1 MLVRH
6 AALGGAL
13 VLAFSLTQ
21 PVLGAD
27 AFFDLEH
34 FSGSGNCGLCH
45 NDLFDEQRREV
56 SIERT
61 WSATMTA
68 NASRD
73 PFWQAK
79 FASELQRLPGIA
91 GALNDKCTRC
101 HAPMANVEA
110 SAEGADVLFFGEGFA
125 NPGNPYHDA
134 AMDGVSCTLCH
145 QIADAEDLGTDDR
158 TSGAFVVEH
167 FDDPFER
174 PTYGSYRSPRIN
186 PMRSLSAFVPK
197 YSAHMSSSAL
207 CASCHDLKTPVVD
220 DEGNVLDGAVF
231 TEQAIYS
238 EWAHS
243 DFAEGAPEAESC
255 QECHMARADG
265 VRIANRPRNIL
276 ARDGF
281 AQHTFYGGNTLM
293 LDILGANREALGVG
307 DGDFAAAVEAT
318 RTTLQSAARLAI
330 EEASVAND
338 TLQLRLRVDNDTGHK
353 LPSGF
358 PSRRAY
364 LHVMVT
370 DKDDRVI
377 FESGALNP
385 DGSIVGVDADTGSGF
400 EPHHADVITD
410 GARQVQVYES
420 VMADSNG
427 GLTYTL
433 LRAAG
438 YLKDNRLLPR
448 GFDKEQ
454 APEDI
459 AVVGA
464 AKDDEHFVGGSDTVS
479 YNIAL
484 NGEQD
489 LTIIAELN
497 YQPIAYGFLLDL
509 MCKVDGKLADGQ
521 DLEDPCEGE
530 VPPEVER
537 FLAMYAASPIRAET
551 IASVSLG
558 IGAPSPSAE
567 GDAERAPLQQGEA
580 SRGGENRKPG
590 CVGDLSQ
597 R

>member
-1 MLVRH
+1 
-6 AALGGAL
+6 
-13 VLAFSLTQ
+13 
-21 PVLGAD
+21 
-27 AFFDLEH
+27 
-34 FSGSGNCGLCH
+34 
-45 NDLFDEQRREV
+45 
-56 SIERT
+56 
-61 WSATMTA
+61 
-68 NASRD
+68 
-73 PFWQAK
+73 
-79 FASELQRLPGIA
+79 
-91 GALNDKCTRC
+91 
-101 HAPMANVEA
+101 
-110 SAEGADVLFFGEGFA
+110 
-125 NPGNPYHDA
+125 
-134 AMDGVSCTLCH
+134 
-145 QIADAEDLGTDDR
+145 
-158 TSGAFVVEH
+158 
-167 FDDPFER
+167 
-174 PTYGSYRSPRIN
+174 
-186 PMRSLSAFVPK
+186 
-197 YSAHMSSSAL
+197 
-207 CASCHDLKTPVVD
+207 
-220 DEGNVLDGAVF
+220 
-231 TEQAIYS
+231 
-238 EWAHS
+238 
-243 DFAEGAPEAESC
+243 
-255 QECHMARADG
+255 MARADG